1 MSGPTFVGMARLRML
16 LALTALVASVA
27 VLGGCGGAGSTL
39 ESLTIDELTTAAATS
54 AEASSGRFELS
65 MEMTY
70 PGLSTPFAFTGEGA
84 FDTEA
89 KTSSFSFDLSSL
101 AGLFGG
107 LLGGLGGADAPDFDD
122 PADWRIDG
130 VQDGSV
136 VYMRFPAIGSELPAG
151 KTWVRID
158 SKAAAK
164 AADFDFSGLEQFT
177 GDDPRT
183 LLDFL
188 KAVSGEVETVG
199 SEELRGVATT
209 HYRATIDL
217 RDYDQ
222 LVPPAERK
230 ELSDMLGDLVEQAGV
245 SEMPF
250 DVWLDD
256 SGYIRKV
263 AVTFS
268 ASPPGQTGVLEAS
281 MAFELFDYG
290 ADVDIDTPPADQ
302 VVDASALTR

>member
-1 MSGPTFVGMARLRML
+1 VRGPTFRGMTRLRRL

-27 VLGGCGGAGSTL
+27 VLGGCGGAGSPL
-39 ESLTIDELTTAAATS
+39 QSLSLDQLTEAAATS

-70 PGLSTPFAFTGEGA
+70 PGLATPFAFSGDGA

-89 KTSSFSFDLSSL
+89 KKSAFSFDLSSL

-107 LLGGLGGADAPDFDD
+107 LLGGLGGADAPDFGD
-122 PADWRIDG
+122 PAAWRIDG

-136 VYMRFPAIGSELPAG
+136 VYMRFPAIAGELPAG
-151 KTWVRID
+151 KTWVRVD
-158 SKAAAK
+158 SKASAK
-164 AADFDFSGLEQFT
+164 AAGFDLSGLEQFT

-188 KAVSGEVETVG
+188 KAVSGEIETVG
-199 SEELRGVATT
+199 SEELRGVTTT

-217 RDYDQ
+217 RNYDQ
-222 LVPPAERK
+222 LVPPAQRK
-230 ELSDMLGDLVEQAGV
+230 ELSDMLGELVEQAGL

-263 AVTFS
+263 AATFS
-268 ASPPGQTGVLEAS
+268 ASPSGQTGALEAS

-302 VVDASALTR
+302 VVDASALTG